1 MNWSTVWELVKIN
14 ILYSNSQTV
23 TAVKRKQEKNPKKN
37 FSMYKSVIRQQIF
50 LSLFF
55 AVIYIFMYVNLDFN
69 YYPGYFT
76 FYTAIFFIM
85 ATLNAFTAMYSIFYE
100 SDDVK
105 LYAHLPIKSSELY
118 LAKVISSF
126 GMGLTFLM
134 PILSLFFI
142 AYWQMAGL
150 LVAIIATLIGF
161 GILFLTSTVLSLYV
175 NSFVGSLI
183 ARSHH
188 RKLIS
193 TVLMSLS
200 TIGAVGAILYM
211 NVINSRNMGD
221 VTAITDC
228 PVIPYFRG
236 FYDLVKAPFS
246 LATVLNFYLPVLVLC
261 GLVIGLVKWAMPN
274 YYQSTLYTRPKE
286 VKANKQPKSHSG
298 KIPSLTNMMIRHHTS
313 TLQNATLLSQTY
325 LMPLIYVVIFLTPML
340 VNGFSLAKVSNQY
353 FGIALLVGAILG
365 TTCAMPTTLLGVGI
379 SLEKENY
386 NFLRTLPLNF
396 KGFLIQKFIVLAFL
410 QALVPA
416 CVYLVVGLW
425 LLHLSLPL
433 MLAFLLGLCAMIA
446 IQGQVMYWRD
456 YKHLNLLWQDVTQL
470 FNRNSGQWLAFAI
483 MMLAYLLGGGLAL
496 GLVILGNAI
505 HQVQLINMTVA
516 IVLIILAIIS
526 QVLISHNFWKKISH

>member
-1 MNWSTVWELVKIN
+1 
-14 ILYSNSQTV
+14 
-23 TAVKRKQEKNPKKN
+23 
-37 FSMYKSVIRQQIF
+37 
-50 LSLFF
+50 
-55 AVIYIFMYVNLDFN
+55 
-69 YYPGYFT
+69 
-76 FYTAIFFIM
+76 
-85 ATLNAFTAMYSIFYE
+85 
-100 SDDVK
+100 
-105 LYAHLPIKSSELY
+105 
-118 LAKVISSF
+118 
-126 GMGLTFLM
+126 M

-175 NSFVGSLI
+175 NSFVGGLI

-274 YYQSTLYTRPKE
+274 YYQSTLYARPKE

-379 SLEKENY
+379 SLEKRIII
-386 NFLRTLPLNF
+386 LRTLPLNF
-396 KGFLIQKFIVLAFL
+396 KGFLVQKFIVLAFL

-416 CVYLVVGLW
+416 CVYLVVGLG
-425 LLHLSLPL
+425 LLHISLPL
-433 MLAFLLGLCAMIA
+433 MLAFLVGLCAMIV
-446 IQGQVMYWRD
+446 IQGQLMYWRD

-470 FNRNSGQWLAFAI
+470 FNRNSGQWLAFGI
-483 MMLAYLLGGGLAL
+483 MMSAYLLGGGLAL

-505 HQVQLINMTVA
+505 QQVQLINMTLA

-526 QVLISHNFWKKISH
+526 QALISQKFWKKISH

>member
-161 GILFLTSTVLSLYV
+161 GILFLTSTVLALYI

-246 LATVLNFYLPVLVLC
+246 LVTVLNFYLPVLVLC

-274 YYQSTLYTRPKE
+274 YYQSTLYARPKE

-396 KGFLIQKFIVLAFL
+396 KGFLIQKFIVLAVL
-410 QALVPA
+410 QTLVPA
-416 CVYLVVGLW
+416 CVYLVIGLG
-425 LLHLSLPL
+425 LLHISLPL
-433 MLAFLLGLCAMIA
+433 MIAFLVGLCAMIV
-446 IQGQVMYWRD
+446 IQGQLMYWRD

-470 FNRNSGQWLAFAI
+470 FNRNSGQWLAFGI
-483 MMLAYLLGGGLAL
+483 MMSAYLLGGGLAL

-505 HQVQLINMTVA
+505 QQVQLINMTLA

-526 QVLISHNFWKKISH
+526 QVLISQKFWKKISH

>member
-1 MNWSTVWELVKIN
+1 
-14 ILYSNSQTV
+14 
-23 TAVKRKQEKNPKKN
+23 
-37 FSMYKSVIRQQIF
+37 
-50 LSLFF
+50 
-55 AVIYIFMYVNLDFN
+55 
-69 YYPGYFT
+69 
-76 FYTAIFFIM
+76 
-85 ATLNAFTAMYSIFYE
+85 
-100 SDDVK
+100 
-105 LYAHLPIKSSELY
+105 
-118 LAKVISSF
+118 
-126 GMGLTFLM
+126 
-134 PILSLFFI
+134 
-142 AYWQMAGL
+142 
-150 LVAIIATLIGF
+150 
-161 GILFLTSTVLSLYV
+161 
-175 NSFVGSLI
+175 
-183 ARSHH
+183 
-188 RKLIS
+188 
-193 TVLMSLS
+193 
-200 TIGAVGAILYM
+200 
-211 NVINSRNMGD
+211 
-221 VTAITDC
+221 
-228 PVIPYFRG
+228 
-236 FYDLVKAPFS
+236 
-246 LATVLNFYLPVLVLC
+246 
-261 GLVIGLVKWAMPN
+261 
-274 YYQSTLYTRPKE
+274 
-286 VKANKQPKSHSG
+286 
-298 KIPSLTNMMIRHHTS
+298 
-313 TLQNATLLSQTY
+313 
-325 LMPLIYVVIFLTPML
+325 ML